1 MGLLNPLALLGA
13 LALAVPIL
21 VHLVRNDKA
30 DILKFSSLMFLLR
43 IPRKTVRQHMLRN
56 LLLMAVRLFLLILLI
71 GAFARPYLV
80 EVDGAAATTEDSRGM
95 VVMMDNSYSMTY
107 GTNFERMLAETRDR
121 IATLTPSD
129 RASLIVF
136 SDSAAVLGTPTGD
149 SVELNAFVDAVEPS
163 PNRTGYYEAFAMADR
178 ALAQFEGTNRELVVI
193 TDFQRNGW
201 NRSSREAVL
210 DSDVQTEVV
219 DLGIENPDNVGF
231 ESVSVDATVFTRT
244 YEGQLLARINN
255 YDLVSP
261 KTVNVQLEI
270 NGRAVESRPVTIPAE
285 SSEPVEFTGFE
296 LALGYSQ
303 GRVSIE
309 NEDAL
314 MADNEFLFSVLRQ
327 DRLGLLVIDA
337 GDPDQSVFF
346 EQLFAA
352 ATDLPFAVEIRRVG
366 DVAADDLDDYEVVIV
381 NDVPRLD
388 DEFKTKLDERRAEGQ
403 GQWVFLGE
411 NADREWWNGYDALPV
426 TVGEEIYVERDR
438 NRPFYSITTPER
450 SHPVFAAL
458 EQQGA
463 RLSLNSAR
471 FFAYR
476 DMVPDEGAVSV
487 ARFEDGSASIVE
499 SPDADP
505 GLIVMGSTV
514 DNGPWNDFPLKP
526 SFFVLVH
533 ETVRYLAGY
542 RDRRSSYQ
550 LGEAV
555 TVGANDDGIAVITPD
570 GDRVNLGNEDATG
583 PRFFTPGQPG
593 FYEVRTGPETAQ
605 VAVNVPLTESQFDR
619 IQAEDLIASVQRV
632 EGEARRAAL
641 LSETDGDDFAR
652 RQNWWWYLLLLA
664 LLAGIGE
671 AYLSN
676 RVTQTSRAA
685 VPAAGGRTA
694 G

>member
-13 LALAVPIL
+13 LTLTVPIL
-21 VHLVRNDKA
+21 VHLVRKDKA

-56 LLLMAVRLFLLILLI
+56 LLLMALRLFLLILLI

-149 SVELNAFVDAVEPS
+149 SAQLNAFVDAVEPS

-261 KTVNVQLEI
+261 KTVNVQIEI
-270 NGRAVESRPVTIPAE
+270 NERAVETKTVTIPAE
-285 SSEPVEFTGFE
+285 SSELVEFTGFE

-337 GDPDQSVFF
+337 GTPDQSRFLR
-346 EQLFAA
+346 EAFASA
-352 ATDLPFAVEIRRVG
+352 PDLPFAVEIRRVG
-366 DVAADDLDDYEVVIV
+366 DVTADDLDDFEVVIV
-381 NDVPRLD
+381 NDVGRLP
-388 DEFKTKLDERRAEGQ
+388 EAFKAKLDERRAEGQ
-403 GQWVFLGE
+403 GQLVFLGD
-411 NADREWWNGYDALPV
+411 NAEAVWWNTYEALPV
-426 TVGEEIYVERDR
+426 TLGDSVFVERDR
-438 NRPFYSITTPER
+438 NRPFYSMTTFER
-450 SHPVFAAL
+450 SHPVFDAR
-458 EQQGA
+458 EQNA
-463 RLSLNSAR
+463 RLTLNTAQ
-471 FFAYR
+471 FFAFS
-476 DMVPDEGAVSV
+476 DLEPKTDTLELAK
-487 ARFEDGSASIVE
+487 FEDGSAAMVE
-499 SPDADP
+499 SGEGDR

-514 DNGPWNDFPLKP
+514 DNQWNDLPLRP
-526 SFFVLVH
+526 SFVPMVH

-555 TVGANDDGIAVITPD
+555 TVAANDDGVAVITPD

-619 IQAEDLIASVQRV
+619 IPAEDLIASVQRV

-671 AYLSN
+671 AYLGN

>member
-13 LALAVPIL
+13 LTLTVPIL
-21 VHLVRNDKA
+21 VHLVRKDKA

-56 LLLMAVRLFLLILLI
+56 LLLMALRLFLLILLI

-80 EVDGAAATTEDSRGM
+80 DVDGAAATTEDSRGM

-149 SVELNAFVDAVEPS
+149 SVDLNAFVDAVEPS

-178 ALAQFEGTNRELVVI
+178 ALAQFEGSNRELVVI

-210 DSDVQTEVV
+210 DSDVQTELV
-219 DLGIENPDNVGF
+219 DLGTENPDNVGF
-231 ESVSVDATVFTRT
+231 ESVSVDATVFSRT

-270 NGRAVESRPVTIPAE
+270 NGRDVESRPVTIPAE
-285 SSEPVEFTGFE
+285 SSELVEFTGFE

-303 GRVSIE
+303 GRVLIE

-327 DRLGLLVIDA
+327 DRLGLLVIDE
-337 GDPDQSVFF
+337 GDPDQSRFLR
-346 EQLFAA
+346 EAFASA
-352 ATDLPFAVEIRRVG
+352 PDFPFAVEIRRAA
-366 DVAADDLDDYEVVIV
+366 DVTPDDLDDYEVVIV
-381 NDVPRLD
+381 NDVGRLPETFKAKLD
-388 DEFKTKLDERRAEGQ
+388 DRRAEGQ
-403 GQWVFLGE
+403 GQLVFLGD
-411 NADREWWNGYDALPV
+411 NAEAVWWNTYEALPV
-426 TVGEEIYVERDR
+426 TLGESVFVERDR
-438 NRPFYSITTPER
+438 NRPFYSMTTFER
-450 SHPVFAAL
+450 SHPVFDAL
-458 EQQGA
+458 EQNA
-463 RLSLNSAR
+463 RLTLNTAQ
-471 FFAYR
+471 FFAFS
-476 DMVPDEGAVSV
+476 DLEPKTDTLELVK
-487 ARFEDGSASIVE
+487 FEDGSAAMVE
-499 SPDADP
+499 SGEGDR

-514 DNGPWNDFPLKP
+514 DNQWNDFPLRT
-526 SFFVLVH
+526 SFVPMVH

-542 RDRRSSYQ
+542 QDQRSSYQ

-555 TVGANDDGIAVITPD
+555 TVAANDDGVAVITPD
-570 GDRVNLGNEDATG
+570 GDRLNLGNEDAAG

-593 FYEVRTGPETAQ
+593 FYEVRVGPETGI

-619 IQAEDLIASVQRV
+619 IPAEDLIASVQRV

-671 AYLSN
+671 AYLGN
-676 RVTQTSRAA
+676 RVTQTSRAPF
-685 VPAAGGRTA
+685 PAASGRTA

>member
-13 LALAVPIL
+13 LTLTVPIL

-56 LLLMAVRLFLLILLI
+56 LLLMALRLFLLILLI

-121 IATLTPSD
+121 VATLTPSD

-149 SVELNAFVDAVEPS
+149 SAQLNAFVDAVEPS

-210 DSDVQTEVV
+210 DSDVQTEFV

-231 ESVSVDATVFTRT
+231 ESVSVDATVFSRT

-255 YDLVSP
+255 YDLISP
-261 KTVNVQLEI
+261 KTVNVQIEI

-285 SSEPVEFTGFE
+285 SSELVEFTGFE
-296 LALGYSQ
+296 LALGYSK
-303 GRVSIE
+303 GRVLIE

-337 GDPDQSVFF
+337 GTPDQSRFLR
-346 EQLFAA
+346 EAFASA
-352 ATDLPFAVEIRRVG
+352 PDLPFAVEIRRVG
-366 DVAADDLDDYEVVIV
+366 DVTADDLDDFEVVIV
-381 NDVPRLD
+381 NDVPRLP
-388 DEFKTKLDERRAEGQ
+388 EAFKAKLDERRAEGQ
-403 GQWVFLGE
+403 GQLVFLGD
-411 NADREWWNGYDALPV
+411 NAEAVWWNTYEALPV
-426 TVGEEIYVERDR
+426 TLGDSVFVERDR
-438 NRPFYSITTPER
+438 NRPFYSMTTFER
-450 SHPVFAAL
+450 SHPVFDAR
-458 EQQGA
+458 EQNA
-463 RLSLNSAR
+463 RLTLNTAQ
-471 FFAYR
+471 FFAFS
-476 DMVPDEGAVSV
+476 DLEPKTDTLELAK
-487 ARFEDGSASIVE
+487 FEDGSAAMVE
-499 SPDADP
+499 SGEGDR

-514 DNGPWNDFPLKP
+514 DNQWNDLPLRP
-526 SFFVLVH
+526 SFVPMVH

-555 TVGANDDGIAVITPD
+555 TVAANDDGVAVITPD

-619 IQAEDLIASVQRV
+619 IPAEDLIASVQRV

-671 AYLSN
+671 AYLGN

>member
-13 LALAVPIL
+13 LTLTVPIL

-56 LLLMAVRLFLLILLI
+56 LLLMALRLFLLILLI

-149 SVELNAFVDAVEPS
+149 SAQLNAFVDAVEPS

-261 KTVNVQLEI
+261 KTVNVQIEI
-270 NGRAVESRPVTIPAE
+270 NERAVETKTVTIPAE
-285 SSEPVEFTGFE
+285 SSELVEFTGFE

-303 GRVSIE
+303 GRVLIE

-337 GDPDQSVFF
+337 GTPDQSRFLR
-346 EQLFAA
+346 EAFASA
-352 ATDLPFAVEIRRVG
+352 PDLPFAVEIRRVG
-366 DVAADDLDDYEVVIV
+366 DVTADDLDDFEVVIV
-381 NDVPRLD
+381 NDVGRLP
-388 DEFKTKLDERRAEGQ
+388 EAFKAKLDERRAEGQ
-403 GQWVFLGE
+403 GQLVFLGD
-411 NADREWWNGYDALPV
+411 NAEAVWWNTYEALPV
-426 TVGEEIYVERDR
+426 TLGDSVFVERDR
-438 NRPFYSITTPER
+438 NRPFYSMTTFER
-450 SHPVFAAL
+450 SHPVFDAR
-458 EQQGA
+458 EQNA
-463 RLSLNSAR
+463 RLTLNTAQ
-471 FFAYR
+471 FFAFS
-476 DMVPDEGAVSV
+476 DLEPKTDTLELAK
-487 ARFEDGSASIVE
+487 FEDGSAAMVE
-499 SPDADP
+499 SGEGDR

-514 DNGPWNDFPLKP
+514 DNQWNDLPLRP
-526 SFFVLVH
+526 SFVPMVH

-555 TVGANDDGIAVITPD
+555 TVAANDDGVAVITPD

-619 IQAEDLIASVQRV
+619 IPAEDLIASVQRV

-671 AYLSN
+671 AYLGN

>member
-13 LALAVPIL
+13 LTLAVPIL
-21 VHLVRNDKA
+21 VHLVRKDKA

-43 IPRKTVRQHMLRN
+43 IPRKTVRQHILRN
-56 LLLMAVRLFLLILLI
+56 LLLMALRLFLLILLI

-80 EVDGAAATTEDSRGM
+80 DVDGAAATTEDSRGM

-149 SVELNAFVDAVEPS
+149 SVDLNAFVDAVEPS

-178 ALAQFEGTNRELVVI
+178 ALAQFEGSNRELVVI

-201 NRSSREAVL
+201 NRSSREPVL
-210 DSDVQTEVV
+210 DSDVQTELV
-219 DLGIENPDNVGF
+219 DLGTENPDNVGF
-231 ESVSVDATVFTRT
+231 ESVSVDATVFSRT

-255 YDLVSP
+255 YDLASP

-270 NGRAVESRPVTIPAE
+270 NGRDVESRPVTIPAE
-285 SSEPVEFTGFE
+285 SSELVEFTGFE

-303 GRVSIE
+303 GRVLIE

-327 DRLGLLVIDA
+327 DRLGLLVIDE
-337 GDPDQSVFF
+337 GDPDQSRFLR
-346 EQLFAA
+346 EAFASA
-352 ATDLPFAVEIRRVG
+352 PDFPFAVEIRRAG
-366 DVAADDLDDYEVVIV
+366 DVTPDDLDDYEVVIV
-381 NDVPRLD
+381 NDVGRLA
-388 DEFKTKLDERRAEGQ
+388 ETFKAKLDERRAEGQ
-403 GQWVFLGE
+403 GQLVFLGD
-411 NADREWWNGYDALPV
+411 NAEAIWWNTYEALPV
-426 TVGEEIYVERDR
+426 TFGESVFVERDR
-438 NRPFYSITTPER
+438 NRPFYSMTTFER
-450 SHPVFAAL
+450 SHPVFDAL
-458 EQQGA
+458 EQNA
-463 RLSLNSAR
+463 RLTLNTAQ
-471 FFAYR
+471 FFAFS
-476 DMVPDEGAVSV
+476 DLEPKSDTLELVK
-487 ARFEDGSASIVE
+487 FEDGSAAMVE
-499 SPDADP
+499 SGEGDR

-514 DNGPWNDFPLKP
+514 DNQWNDLPLRP
-526 SFFVLVH
+526 SFVPLVH

-542 RDRRSSYQ
+542 QDQRSSYQ

-555 TVGANDDGIAVITPD
+555 TVAANDDGVAVITPD
-570 GDRVNLGNEDATG
+570 GDRLNLGNEDAAG

-593 FYEVRTGPETAQ
+593 FYEVRAGPETAL

-619 IQAEDLIASVQRV
+619 IPAEDLIASVQRV

-641 LSETDGDDFAR
+641 LSETEGDNFAQ

-671 AYLSN
+671 VYLGN
-676 RVTQTSRAA
+676 RVTQTSRAPF
-685 VPAAGGRTA
+685 PAASGRTA